1 MPNTINDALF
11 SLSSPSGAT
20 IKSQATFSQFSDIA
34 SAWIGDLLTLDA
46 SNLYQY
52 NGLYKDSLS
61 VIGNYID
68 PTLTPIPLDTPWN
81 WIGYLPTQSLKV
93 NDALMSIEA
102 SNGDIIKSQLHF
114 AQYLDGVGWI
124 GNLKSMSAP
133 NGYLLKLSNIDTLI
147 YPDPLDLKGD
157 VDSKERNP
165 IVPDYHG
172 LTEISATPK
181 ALLPF
186 ARWQSI
192 QVNMNLV

>member
-1 MPNTINDALF
+1 MFQSYYTNTTLLRKIFLNPGWNWISINLDLMPNTINDALF

-93 NDALMSIEA
+93 NDALVSIEA
-102 SNGDIIKSQLHF
+102 SNGDIIRVSCICTISRWCRMDRKS
-114 AQYLDGVGWI
+114 
-124 GNLKSMSAP
+124 
-133 NGYLLKLSNIDTLI
+133 
-147 YPDPLDLKGD
+147 
-157 VDSKERNP
+157 
-165 IVPDYHG
+165 
-172 LTEISATPK
+172 
-181 ALLPF
+181 
-186 ARWQSI
+186 
-192 QVNMNLV
+192 